1 MRYKKKPKGSD
12 KTGWC
17 TCLGSKV
24 CSEYANTYRDGT
36 HIKFIN
42 NPRTN
47 EIAENV
53 NVCCAITMEPDDV
66 LDLIRQ
72 LREIIESD

>member
-1 MRYKKKPKGSD
+1 VGSN
-12 KTGWC
+12 KQKAIE
-17 TCLGSKV
+17 LL
-24 CSEYANTYRDGT
+24 
-36 HIKFIN
+36 
-42 NPRTN
+42 N